1 MLLLLI
7 SFLAGVLT
15 VLAPCTITLLPVI
28 VGGSMA
34 GGHSRT
40 RALVV
45 SISLGVSVILFTLI
59 LKVSTLFINIPQSF
73 WQIFSGAIIFLIGLI
88 MIFPG
93 IWESIP
99 SLSKLNIGSN
109 RVLATGYKK
118 NNFAGDVI
126 IGASLGPVFST
137 CSPTYFLILATVLP
151 KSIGEGIFYLLSYV
165 VGLCGFLFIITLLSG
180 KIIKKLGIVSD
191 DRGWLKRTIGVVFLI
206 LGIAII
212 FGLDQKFELTL
223 SNSIFDVT
231 KIEQKLLSN
240 ESATGNSNIIP
251 VNANTET
258 NNSGIAPGSTPA
270 SRKNLGEK
278 ERVKAKSL
286 KYAQEPEITNPSG
299 FINTPG
305 GQPITLAGFKGKKV
319 VLVDFWTYS
328 CINCQRTIPYLNAW
342 YKKYSDQGLEIVSI
356 HTPEFAF
363 EKVLGNV
370 ADGVKRFGIQ
380 YPVVLDNDYGTWKAF
395 SNQYWPRDYLIDIDG
410 FIVHDHAGEG
420 DYDGTEQAI
429 QQALAERAS
438 ILGNGKVSG
447 GIVAPDD
454 AVNMDP
460 NKVNSPETYFGSNRN
475 EYLANGD
482 KNTNGAQSLSAP
494 TDVLLN
500 NLYLAGAWN
509 FNPEYA
515 ETKDITAKI
524 IYKYDA
530 KDLYFVASSESG
542 ATVKILLDGKPITA
556 GRGADVKADGTALI
570 KENRLY
576 KIVGGTDYGEH
587 TLEIDIT
594 SGTLDAY
601 TFTFG

>member
-1 MLLLLI
+1 MLLFLI

-28 VGGSMA
+28 VGGSISR
-34 GGHSRT
+34 GHSRT
-40 RALVV
+40 RALV
-45 SISLGVSVILFTLI
+45 ITGSLGVSVILFTLI

-88 MIFPG
+88 MIFPS

-99 SLSKLNIGSN
+99 GLSKVNVGSN

-126 IGASLGPVFST
+126 IGAALGPVFST

-151 KSIGEGIFYLLSYV
+151 KSIGEGIIYLFAYV
-165 VGLCGFLFIITLLSG
+165 IGLCGFLFVITLLSG
-180 KIIKKLGIVSD
+180 KIIEKLGIVSD
-191 DRGWLKRTIGVVFLI
+191 DRGWLKRIIGAVFLI

-223 SNSIFDVT
+223 SSSIFDVT
-231 KIEQKLLSN
+231 KIEQNILADK
-240 ESATGNSNIIP
+240 TNSNSS
-251 VNANTET
+251 VNNQQPDT
-258 NNSGIAPGSTPA
+258 STTPTTLSQA
-270 SRKNLGEK
+270 
-278 ERVKAKSL
+278 ERIKIKSL
-286 KYAQEPEITNPSG
+286 KYSQAPEITNPSG
-299 FINTPG
+299 FINTPNG
-305 GQPITLAGFKGKKV
+305 APITLAGFVGKKV

-342 YKKYSDQGLEIVSI
+342 YKKYSNQGLEIVSI

-363 EKVLGNV
+363 EKVLSNV
-370 ADGVKRFGIQ
+370 AEGVKRFGIQ
-380 YPVVLDNDYGTWKAF
+380 YPVVLDNDYGTWRAF

-420 DYDGTEQAI
+420 DYEGTEQAI
-429 QQALAERAS
+429 QKALAERAS
-438 ILGNGKVSG
+438 ILGAAKVSG
-447 GIVAPDD
+447 GIVAPSD
-454 AVNMDP
+454 AINMDP
-460 NKVNSPETYFGSNRN
+460 NKVNSPETYFGSSRN
-475 EYLANGD
+475 EFLANGD
-482 KNTNGAQSLSAP
+482 RGLNGAQNFSVPA
-494 TDVLLN
+494 DIRLN
-500 NLYLAGAWN
+500 NLYLSGAWN

-515 ETKDITAKI
+515 ETKDTNAKI

-530 KDLYFVASSESG
+530 KDFYFVANSTEG
-542 ATVKILLDGKPITA
+542 ATVKIFLDGKPVTS
-556 GRGADVKADGTALI
+556 GRGADVKADSTVLI

-576 KIVGGTDYGEH
+576 KIVEGADYGTH
-587 TLEIDIT
+587 TIEIDIE
-594 SGTLDAY
+594 SGNLDAY